1 MHFFT
6 GTSLVKAM
14 AKTDK
19 KKEVA
24 MTLIK
29 FEPMREI
36 ETLHERI
43 QKYFDDFSSFG
54 FNFSETFSPKIDIS
68 EEKDKINVVAEIPG
82 VKKQDI
88 KITLQDNILTIEGEK
103 KQESEKKEKNYYR
116 SERMFGSFKRSFTLP
131 AEVDSEKVEAK
142 FEDGMLN
149 ISLKKLEP
157 KVKNEKVIELK

>member
-1 MHFFT
+1 
-6 GTSLVKAM
+6 
-14 AKTDK
+14 
-19 KKEVA
+19 

-157 KVKNEKVIELK
+157 KIRNEKVIELK

>member
-1 MHFFT
+1 
-6 GTSLVKAM
+6 
-14 AKTDK
+14 
-19 KKEVA
+19 

-157 KVKNEKVIELK
+157 KVRNEKVIELK